1 MDAISVSFI
10 HTWECIYMCVHLCR
24 CVCVRVCVMMMI
36 VCVCVC
42 VRVYVC
48 EYIYVYIYIYVC
60 VCVCVCIHKHTYLRI
75 YVYIHIYL
83 YVHTYTHWNTH
94 ASNLLTRR
102 ARLPFSF
109 CAFSTSPSSLI
120 TSPCKTFSS
129 IKHQFYDDV
138 PQSNLW
144 CAHFFLCCR
153 AFLSI
158 NQVPH
163 THTKFSKVSSTV
175 ILHGTCSDTHTF
187 ENISPSTTSRPSA
200 PLDHTTSRRSKPCPP
215 LPHHPLQMWE
225 QLVPPPSQS
234 RDEELCITAPRCL
247 REGLGCRV

>member
-1 MDAISVSFI
+1 MQSACHSYI
-10 HTWECIYMCVHLCR
+10 HENAYICVYI
-24 CVCVRVCVMMMI
+24 CVG

-42 VRVYVC
+42 VWWWWLC
-48 EYIYVYIYIYVC
+48 VC
-60 VCVCVCIHKHTYLRI
+60 VCVCVCMSVNTYTCI
-75 YVYIHIYL
+75 YIYMCVCVCVYVYINT
-83 YVHTYTHWNTH
+83 HTYVYMYIYIYIYMYIHIHTETH
-94 ASNLLTRR
+94 TRQTCSHVER
-102 ARLPFSF
+102 ACLSRSR
-109 CAFSTSPSSLI
+109 AFSTSPSSLI

-144 CAHFFLCCR
+144 CALFFLCCR